1 MSGINIDPEIFSV
14 FVLEAQERINRTIN
28 HLLNL
33 EKNGIQ
39 ISIIN
44 DIKREVHTLKGA
56 AKMLGLKNINQA
68 THILEN
74 FFKEFEENP
83 DLINNTIITNML
95 YIMDN
100 IEKAINKLPDEEI
113 QIDISS
119 LENLDI
125 SHPPESKK
133 EIPPFQIFEQEEK
146 EPDETDIIEK
156 TSRRSEFIYVKGD
169 KVKSLLNFCNI
180 FNNYY
185 GRFDFFLNQLKDF
198 SNYLQNDEENRV
210 FEKILNQYE
219 HEINF
224 YKLSAR
230 QLQDNISELLL
241 VPLSSIFNNLPRLVR
256 DISLE
261 KGKKSEIVITGSEVG
276 IDKRLIEDVK
286 IMLMHII
293 RNAIDHGIEM
303 PEERKAKGK
312 TECGRIEL
320 KAAVVQDNIII
331 ELKDDGKGLDIELI
345 KQKAIKQNMVS
356 KEKAESLSK
365 EQIIDFIF
373 QSGFSTA
380 EQVTDISGR
389 GVGMDI
395 VADIMRALNSELI
408 VSSEFH
414 HGTQFILKLPLITSL
429 YSITVFETAQQIFA
443 IPSSYILSII
453 DIKKD
458 KIKIIDR
465 KLFYQNNEQY
475 IQLFYLDTILKLHN
489 FDNPNDTITL
499 VLKIKNNVI
508 GLVVSKVLF
517 ERKMVVKQLT
527 ALRNKTEIAAGLIT
541 LGSNKTVVVLNLLK
555 MFELK
560 LFY

>member
-125 SHPPESKK
+125 SLPPESKK